1 MTNEEGFVTG
11 HRMLR
16 EKNHTLFY
24 SPPKPCVLSSD
35 NGNNSFLDSSASLQY
50 SFSQR
55 QPIPLESLNNNTV
68 VEVVISNGTIFHPRA
83 KVLIILPGVVE
94 KEVIKVAIGMYN
106 IFEEKCDVEID
117 LSHAIF
123 ERAVT
128 ALSVIGDYNIFGP
141 KSSVIGMFSI
151 GSYNSFEANCCVS
164 GLAFYDYYDPT
175 IERLPC
181 IRDGCTFAPLVNFHF
196 DPLLHSSTW
205 DHVIVYLV
213 EGKTF
218 LRSAAQQKMIGMPSE
233 ATRQK
238 ELESLCATMRFLM
251 GKR

>member
-1 MTNEEGFVTG
+1 
-11 HRMLR
+11 MLM
-16 EKNHTLFY
+16 EKNHTTLFY
-24 SPPKPCVLSSD
+24 SPPKPCVLSTD
-35 NGNNSFLDSSASLQY
+35 NGNNYFLDSSASLQY

-68 VEVVISNGTIFHPRA
+68 VEIVISNGTIFHPRA
-83 KVLIILPGVVE
+83 KVLIILPGEVE

-106 IFEEKCDVEID
+106 IFEEKCNVEID

-123 ERAVT
+123 ETSVN
-128 ALSVIGDYNIFGP
+128 ALSLIGDYNIFGP
-141 KSSVIGMFSI
+141 KSSVMGMFSI

-164 GLAFYDYYDPT
+164 GRAFYDYYAPT

-196 DPLLHSSTW
+196 DPLQSSTW
-205 DHVIVYLV
+205 DHVVVYLLD
-213 EGKTF
+213 GKTF
-218 LRSAAQQKMIGMPSE
+218 FRSCAQLKTIGLPSE
-233 ATRQK
+233 ATKQK
-238 ELESLCATMRFLM
+238 EVESLCASMRFQM